1 MSEKYFLG
9 AMTAHGFSTEFSRLI
24 GDKGYFT
31 YILKGGAGTGKSSLM
46 KKIAQE
52 FENDE
57 KVVRFYCSSDPS
69 SLDAVVLESSGV
81 IIIDGTSPHVF
92 DPTYPGCCQRI
103 IDLGEYWNDETLK
116 KNTDDIIEVTDKNKS
131 LLARAKRYTA
141 ALTNVCYDTYSCA
154 LDSIDNGRL
163 NELIGGLC
171 KEIISEQGG
180 GSGRRDIRQLTALT
194 EHGCMTQLET
204 LGAYGD
210 IYALSDDSFACAHR
224 LIEAVAK
231 EAERRGYDVI
241 ICPSHAFDNDIYE
254 HLLIPEAGAAFI
266 SSSWLTELRIDG
278 AKTLDLN
285 ALYDESR
292 LSELSLRLRLNR
304 EISERLLAEIFDT
317 IKNAKAVHDEIE
329 KYYIESMD
337 FDGVGEL
344 TGRLI
349 EQIKERKNGT
359 RS

>member
-9 AMTAHGFSTEFSRLI
+9 AMTTHGFSTEFSKLI
-24 GDKGYFT
+24 GGKGYFT

-92 DPTYPGCCQRI
+92 DPVYPGCCQRI
-103 IDLGEYWNDETLK
+103 VDLGEFWNDEMLK
-116 KNTDDIIEVTDKNKS
+116 KNTDAIIGVTDKNKS

-141 ALTNVCYDTYSCA
+141 ALTNVCYDTYYCA
-154 LDSIDNGRL
+154 LDSIDNDRL
-163 NELIGGLC
+163 NDLIGSLC
-171 KEIISEQGG
+171 KEILSGQ
-180 GSGRRDIRQLTALT
+180 GSGSGKSYIRQLTALT

-210 IYALSDDSFACAHR
+210 IYALCDDSFACAHK

-231 EAERRGYDVI
+231 EAGRRGYDVI
-241 ICPSHAFDNDIYE
+241 ICPSHTFDNDIYE
-254 HLLIPEAGAAFI
+254 HLLIPEASVALV
-266 SSSWLTELRIDG
+266 SSSYLTGLRIGD
-278 AKTLDLN
+278 AKTLGLN
-285 ALYDESR
+285 DLYDER
-292 LSELSLRLRLNR
+292 KLSEMSSRLRLNK
-304 EISERLLAEIFDT
+304 EVSERLLAEIFDT
-317 IKNAKAVHDEIE
+317 IKNAKTVHDDIE

-337 FDGVGEL
+337 FEGIGEL
-344 TGRLI
+344 TERLI
-349 EQIKERKNGT
+349 GQIKERKST
-359 RS
+359 RA